1 MKFSK
6 IVLFINGIV
15 DVLIGISLIFLPN
28 VMAQLLGLHAL
39 QNHSLYFAGGWGI
52 AAISFGAARIWASF
66 VDKFVWY
73 NVILGLFE
81 GSILTVFSIVVPFL
95 YSGVTFIHVSMSLAV
110 GSSFMVI
117 YAILLILHLTKKKTI
132 ENNEQEN

>member
-1 MKFSK
+1 MKFAK
-6 IVLFINGIV
+6 IVLLINGIV

-28 VMAQLLGLHAL
+28 VMAQLLGLPAL

-81 GSILTVFSIVVPFL
+81 GIILTVFSIVVPFL
-95 YSGVTFIHVSMSLAV
+95 YSGVTFVHVSMSLAV

-132 ENNEQEN
+132 ENNEQKD

>member
-1 MKFSK
+1 MKFAK
-6 IVLFINGIV
+6 IILLINGVV
-15 DVLIGISLIFLPN
+15 DVLIGISLVFLPN
-28 VMAQLLGLHAL
+28 IMAQLLGLPAL
-39 QNHSLYFAGGWGI
+39 QIHSLYFAGGWGI
-52 AAISFGAARIWASF
+52 AAISFGVARIWAAF

-81 GSILTVFSIVVPFL
+81 GSILTVFSIVIPFL

-117 YAILLILHLTKKKTI
+117 YAILLILHVTKKKTI
-132 ENNEQEN
+132 ENNAKEN